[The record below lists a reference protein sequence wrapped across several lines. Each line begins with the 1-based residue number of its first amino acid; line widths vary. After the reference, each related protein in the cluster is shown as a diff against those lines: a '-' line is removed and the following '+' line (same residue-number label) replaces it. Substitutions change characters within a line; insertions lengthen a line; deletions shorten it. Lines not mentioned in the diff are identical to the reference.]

1 MLIANCVQTMTKD
14 VAPTFSARDVSK
26 IKKFSRQKKVFI
38 PFLPSR
44 VVCGG
49 GWGGVGWGREGQG
62 GAGWGG
68 VGQGGAGWGKVGR
81 GGEGGRV
88 DSQRK
93 CKVVMVGA
101 LTLSNI

>member
-1 MLIANCVQTMTKD
+1 MTKD

-49 GWGGVGWGREGQG
+49 GWGR
-62 GAGWGG
+62 
-68 VGQGGAGWGKVGR
+68 VGQGGEGWGRRKGGLTKKVQSGH
-81 GGEGGRV
+81 GWSFDFV
-88 DSQRK
+88 QYLNTPK
-93 CKVVMVGA
+93 
-101 LTLSNI
+101 